1 MSKPTVYTHYLSPPS
16 RAVDLCATAL
26 GIELELLIDGGAI
39 INDSHAIMI
48 YLVSKYG
55 KNDSL
60 YPKDLAKMAKVN
72 AALCFNCGVLFA
84 RLRFVTEP
92 ILLGGSDIP
101 AEKAAYMD
109 TAYQLLEDT
118 LTDSHIAGSSLTI
131 ADFSCGATVSTAMGL
146 IPMDEQKYPKIYAW
160 LDRLK
165 TLPYFEEVNGRGAV
179 ELPKIIQTIMETN
192 GTKN

>member
-1 MSKPTVYTHYLSPPS
+1 MCNLTHF
-16 RAVDLCATAL
+16 
-26 GIELELLIDGGAI
+26 
-39 INDSHAIMI
+39 
-48 YLVSKYG
+48 KF
-55 KNDSL
+55 K
-60 YPKDLAKMAKVN
+60 
-72 AALCFNCGVLFA
+72 
-84 RLRFVTEP
+84 EP

-118 LTDSHIAGSSLTI
+118 LTDSYITGSSLTI
-131 ADFSCGATVSTAMGL
+131 ADFSCAATVSTAMGL

-165 TLPYFEEVNGRGAV
+165 TLPYFEEVNGRGAA

-192 GTKN
+192 GSKN